1 MLDSTHLKRILDSCQ
16 NKNVGLKKVDLIDLF
31 LDKIITEK
39 NLSNAS
45 IDSYKSDLKLF
56 YKFLQENSKNFLSC
70 NEEILKKWI
79 IFLVRSG
86 METSTRLRKISVIK
100 QFFSFLFQES
110 LIHVNPSVNLLLPKK
125 PKLIPK
131 FLTEQEVTTLLDW
144 MKNNSNSFKDLQ
156 TLILTEILYATGL
169 RVSELVKL
177 KISALSDDFN
187 NLHIT
192 GKGNKDRVLPLG
204 EFAKKLLLKYLPRL
218 KSYYI
223 KINMPNHINKWLF
236 PNKKNHISRQSFYI
250 SLKQAASK
258 AKINTNNISPHVLRH
273 AFASHMLK
281 NGADLK
287 VIQQLLGHE
296 DISTVEIYTHVNL
309 EEKKKAMKK
318 HPLSKLNI

>member
-1 MLDSTHLKRILDSCQ
+1 MVIVKM
-16 NKNVGLKKVDLIDLF
+16 DLIALF
-31 LDKIITEK
+31 LDKIVTEK

-45 IDSYKSDLKLF
+45 TDSYKSDLKLF
-56 YKFLQENSKNFLSC
+56 HKFLEEYKKDFLTC
-70 NEEILKKWI
+70 NEETLKKWVI
-79 IFLVRSG
+79 SMVKRG
-86 METSTRLRKISVIK
+86 MEASTRLRKISVIK
-100 QFFSFLFQES
+100 QFYGFLLQES
-110 LIHVNPSVNLLLPKK
+110 IVDLNPSTNLLLPKK
-125 PKLIPK
+125 TKLIPK
-131 FLTEQEVTTLLDW
+131 FLSEQDVAKLLEW
-144 MKNNSNSFKDLQ
+144 MKNNSKSFKDLQ

-177 KISALSDDFN
+177 KISAISDDFK
-187 NLHIT
+187 NLYIT

-204 EFAKKLLLKYLPRL
+204 EYAKKLLSEYLP
-218 KSYYI
+218 KVKIYYV
-223 KINMPNHINKWLF
+223 KISMPNNTNKWLF
-236 PNKKNHISRQSFYI
+236 PRKTTHISRQSFYI
-250 SLKQAASK
+250 SLKDAAVK

-309 EEKKKAMKK
+309 EETKKAMKK

>member
-1 MLDSTHLKRILDSCQ
+1 M
-16 NKNVGLKKVDLIDLF
+16 DLIALF
-31 LDKIITEK
+31 LDKIVTEK

-45 IDSYKSDLKLF
+45 IGSYKSDLKLF
-56 YKFLQENSKNFLSC
+56 YKFLKENKKNFLTC

-79 IFLVRSG
+79 ISMVKRG
-86 METSTRLRKISVIK
+86 MEASTRLRKISVIK
-100 QFFSFLFQES
+100 QFYSFLFQES
-110 LIHVNPSVNLLLPKK
+110 IVDLNPSTNLLLPKK
-125 PKLIPK
+125 TKLIPK
-131 FLTEQEVTTLLDW
+131 FLSEQDVAKLLNW
-144 MKNNSNSFKDLQ
+144 MKNNSKSFKDLQ

-177 KISALSDDFN
+177 KISAISDDFK

-204 EFAKKLLLKYLPRL
+204 EYAKKLLSEYLP
-218 KSYYI
+218 KVKIYYV
-223 KINMPNHINKWLF
+223 KISMPNNTNKWLF
-236 PNKKNHISRQSFYI
+236 PSKKKHISRQSFYI
-250 SLKQAASK
+250 SLKHAAAK
-258 AKINTNNISPHVLRH
+258 AKININNISPHVLRH

-287 VIQQLLGHE
+287 VIQKLLGHE

-309 EEKKKAMKK
+309 EETKKAMKK